1 MIKQFTASVY
11 ILDNQKVL
19 LIKHPKLNK
28 WLPPGG
34 HIEDNETPVE
44 AARREVKE
52 ETGLDIEF
60 IAQENVWVNCWNANS
75 FERPYLCL
83 LEEIPAHKN
92 QPHHQHMDLVYV
104 AKPASKQVTYSFE
117 ILPHNWFT
125 RSDLEQ
131 LRPDLDIFNETLQV
145 VNHLLDT
152 FCIETMSPHLIS
164 VSART

>member
-28 WLPPGG
+28 WLAPGG
-34 HIEDNETPVE
+34 HVEDNETPIE

-60 IAQENVWVNCWNANS
+60 IPQENIWVNCWNARS

-83 LEEIPAHKN
+83 LEEIPAYKD
-92 QPHHQHMDLVYV
+92 QPPHQHMDLVYV
-104 AKPASKQVTYSFE
+104 AKLTSEQSFHSCE
-117 ILPHNWFT
+117 TLPLRWFA

-145 VNHLLDT
+145 INHLLNT
-152 FCIETMSPHLIS
+152 FCIETTSPSLL
-164 VSART
+164 SASTRT

>member
-34 HIEDNETPVE
+34 HVEDNETPVE

-52 ETGLDIEF
+52 ETGLDIDF
-60 IAQENVWVNCWNANS
+60 LPQENVWVNCWNARS

-83 LEEIPAHKN
+83 LEEIPPYKD
-92 QPHHQHMDLVYV
+92 QPAHQHMDLVYV
-104 AKPASKQVTYSFE
+104 AKPASEQVSHNFQ
-117 ILPHNWFT
+117 IFPHHWFT

-131 LRPDLDIFNETLQV
+131 LKPDFDIFNETLQV
-145 VNHLLDT
+145 INHLLDT
-152 FCIETMSPHLIS
+152 FWIKTTPPSLIS
-164 VSART
+164 ASART